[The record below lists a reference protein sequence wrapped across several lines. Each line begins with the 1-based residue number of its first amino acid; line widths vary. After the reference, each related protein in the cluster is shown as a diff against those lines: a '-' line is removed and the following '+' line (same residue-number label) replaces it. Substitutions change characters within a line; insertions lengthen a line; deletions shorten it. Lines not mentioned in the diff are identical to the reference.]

1 MEFIGRDDLNGR
13 TFHTVSI
20 ESAVDKFIVTAKS
33 NSHNMVE
40 VVGSVA
46 IGDEAVGIE
55 QGEVRFGAAD
65 RLMKLT
71 YTDFDEYD
79 YDEIQVEFV
88 GRDQSD

>member
-1 MEFIGRDDLNGR
+1 MDFIGRDDLSGKQ
-13 TFHTVSI
+13 FHTVTI
-20 ESAVDKFIVTAKS
+20 EKVSNKFIVTATS

-46 IGDEAVGIE
+46 IGDEAVGVE
-55 QGEVRFGAAD
+55 QGDMRFGAAD
-65 RLMKLT
+65 QMMELS

-88 GRDQSD
+88 ER